1 MHKWYDPRLF
11 DVMSHSEILLER
23 GGSLSSATTA
33 DELLGAG
40 IDVRFFGG
48 EMEGPFG
55 EASCND
61 AEFEV
66 TSGVFCKWLE
76 RSEFTLGNLVVRW
89 WVGRGVAD
97 EASTAE
103 DWKHD
108 SDATVYD
115 LFLQLSGGSS
125 GDGPFTVKTLCR
137 ELSGCGAL
145 TLEDPASYEEREDLV
160 ERLLEEMVAV
170 ASLAGGM
177 ETGAIAQGGR
187 TAAEEDAEAEQVA
200 ERLAYGWPDVDD
212 EPTNPRLA
220 GRFAKSFPL
229 LYPMGVADMHDER
242 AVKVSPHEYVQH
254 MMRLPWT
261 WETSQGPR
269 LLWALVNTV
278 LLHEARGKG
287 FAVYRAALLPHG
299 WRLSTRQVLTRGQ

>member
-1 MHKWYDPRLF
+1 
-11 DVMSHSEILLER
+11 
-23 GGSLSSATTA
+23 
-33 DELLGAG
+33 
-40 IDVRFFGG
+40 
-48 EMEGPFG
+48 
-55 EASCND
+55 
-61 AEFEV
+61 
-66 TSGVFCKWLE
+66 
-76 RSEFTLGNLVVRW
+76 
-89 WVGRGVAD
+89 
-97 EASTAE
+97 
-103 DWKHD
+103 
-108 SDATVYD
+108 
-115 LFLQLSGGSS
+115 
-125 GDGPFTVKTLCR
+125 
-137 ELSGCGAL
+137 
-145 TLEDPASYEEREDLV
+145 
-160 ERLLEEMVAV
+160 MVAV

-242 AVKVSPHEYVQH
+242 DVKVSPHEYVQH

-287 FAVYRAALLPHG
+287 FAVYKAALLRHG
-299 WRLSTRQVLTRGQ
+299 WRLSSRQVLTRGQLRQFMDDNDARRGVIGQVSTHGREVRGTAAHFAHEGKKLTAAVKHLSWRQPWLLP